1 MKSSLTQL
9 TKEIASD
16 RQLVTAIVVVIV
28 TSVIFSIYVAI
39 NLHPSELQV
48 VTHYSAFGTTNFY
61 RDKWFYLV
69 GFIIF
74 GIINAL
80 VYGAL
85 ACKLFLHK
93 GRELA
98 VPFAWLGVL
107 VILVATSI
115 VYQILKVAALS

>member
-1 MKSSLTQL
+1 MKSSLTEL
-9 TKEIASD
+9 TKETVAD
-16 RQLVTAIVVVIV
+16 RQLMTALVAVII
-28 TSVIFSIYVAI
+28 TSIIFSVYVAV

-69 GFIIF
+69 GFVIF
-74 GIINAL
+74 GIVNAL
-80 VYGAL
+80 AYSAL

-93 GRELA
+93 GREFA
-98 VPFAWLGVL
+98 VSFAWLGVL